1 MVELVRISKE
11 EGLRMAL
18 ALDTAITCMED
29 LDSPVP
35 ASITKSL
42 KQDSLIHLRQL
53 RSAALRA
60 NREAPAQ
67 DLPFNLISG
76 GEKTA

>member
-1 MVELVRISKE
+1 MVELMRITKE

-29 LDSPVP
+29 LDGPMP
-35 ASITKSL
+35 ATVTKSL
-42 KQDSLIHLRQL
+42 KQDSLIQLRQL

-60 NREAPAQ
+60 NRDAPQ
-67 DLPFNLISG
+67 PDVPYSLIG
-76 GEKTA
+76 GEKIA